1 MCSSLT
7 AVTLHYTTQCPIAF
21 IRSRACWVI
30 EYFSELDWSYQ
41 SGAHLHAVLRGLING
56 LRDPALPVQ
65 AAAACSLRYTTTSVL
80 RSIYLFLCGDNDII
94 DLIDSSIV
102 SSVCMSVFNI
112 HSLSIHSYFCI
123 DLKYD

>member
-1 MCSSLT
+1 M
-7 AVTLHYTTQCPIAF
+7 
-21 IRSRACWVI
+21 I

-65 AAAACSLRYTTTSVL
+65 AAAACSLRYTTASVL
-80 RSIYLFLCGDNDII
+80 RSIYLFFCGDIDSSLHIII

-102 SSVCMSVFNI
+102 
-112 HSLSIHSYFCI
+112 
-123 DLKYD
+123 